1 MSELSRD
8 LGREEKRR
16 EKRVKKEN
24 KLIFEVISTDKDIE
38 NKKIYFTLTK
48 DISLGGVNI
57 RTDTFLPVD
66 TLIKVDLPLP
76 KMHKII
82 SVRGKVRWIKSLY
95 EDEVFEVGLEFVDTP
110 HDVIVSLIGH
120 LYGK

>member
-1 MSELSRD
+1 MSELTKD
-8 LGREEKRR
+8 VGMEEKRR
-16 EKRVKKEN
+16 EKRIKKEN
-24 KLIFEVISTDKDIE
+24 KLIFEVISTDRNLE
-38 NKKIYFTLTK
+38 NKKIHYTLTK

-57 RTDTFLPVD
+57 RTDTFLPVE
-66 TLIKVDLPLP
+66 TLVKIDLPLP

-95 EDEVFEVGLEFVDTP
+95 DDEVFEVGLEFVDTP
-110 HDVIVSLIGH
+110 HDVITSLIGH

>member
-1 MSELSRD
+1 MSELIRD
-8 LGREEKRR
+8 VGMEEKRR
-16 EKRVKKEN
+16 DKRIKNEN
-24 KLIFEVISTDKDIE
+24 RLIFEIISVDGDLK
-38 NKKIYFTLTK
+38 NKKIFYTLTK

-66 TLIKVDLPLP
+66 TLVRIDLPLP

-95 EDEVFEVGLEFVDTP
+95 GDEVFEVGLEFVDTP
-110 HDVIVSLIGH
+110 HDVITSLIGH
-120 LYGK
+120 LYSK

>member
-1 MSELSRD
+1 M
-8 LGREEKRR
+8 EEKRR
-16 EKRVKKEN
+16 DKRIKNES
-24 KLIFEVISTDKDIE
+24 KLIFEIISAEGDLK
-38 NKKIYFTLTK
+38 NKKIFYTLTK

-66 TLIKVDLPLP
+66 TLVRIDLPLP

-82 SVRGKVRWIKSLY
+82 SVRGKIRWIKSLY
-95 EDEVFEVGLEFVDTP
+95 GDEVFEVGLEFVDTP
-110 HDVIVSLIGH
+110 HDVITSLIGH

>member
-1 MSELSRD
+1 MSELIRD
-8 LGREEKRR
+8 VGMEEKRR
-16 EKRVKKEN
+16 DKRIKNES
-24 KLIFEVISTDKDIE
+24 KLIFEIISCDRDLK
-38 NKKIYFTLTK
+38 NKKIFYTLTK

-66 TLIKVDLPLP
+66 TLLKIDLPLP

-110 HDVIVSLIGH
+110 HDVITSLIGH
-120 LYGK
+120 LYGI